1 LLRKATHGNVLP
13 DIYQANYFINGLQ
26 LHLQPQVRMGEPA
39 NLNDAITRAKLIETS
54 YTPIVLDQQM
64 VPTINHTNQ
73 GNQISNQP
81 IQPNINQTNKDTA
94 VDELAKMFEKM
105 EIKLTNIERNQK
117 KPVMRMKNL
126 PRQVVICGNCKKVGH
141 NKNECYLNKYT
152 CYSCGNKGHTSTN
165 CPNKE
170 VQFID
175 EDGNE
180 YEYYYENEDEDE
192 YNDEE
197 VYYTNEY
204 EVYKAVREN
213 TDNRKKPYVK
223 KRPGRPQKVLR
234 ENFQPMEQI
243 GRQEIPSGNM
253 EADLPKIKKKRGPNR
268 FDQEQEYDII
278 EDFINQKANIT
289 YGQLMKNS
297 SNQMAKMKKV
307 MTRPLIKEDN

>member
-1 LLRKATHGNVLP
+1 MLRKATHGNALP

-39 NLNDAITRAKLIETS
+39 NLNDAITRVKLIETS
-54 YTPIVLDQQM
+54 YTPVILDQQI
-64 VPTINHTNQ
+64 VPTINQTNQ
-73 GNQISNQP
+73 GNQINNQP
-81 IQPNINQTNKDTA
+81 IQPNINQPNKEIA
-94 VDELAKMFEKM
+94 VDELTKMFEKM

-117 KPVMRMKNL
+117 KPVMKMKNL
-126 PRQVVICGNCKKVGH
+126 PRQVVICGNCKKTGH

-197 VYYTNEY
+197 VYYTNDY
-204 EVYKAVREN
+204 EVYEAVREN
-213 TDNRKKPYVK
+213 TDNKKKPYVK
-223 KRPGRPQKVLR
+223 KRPGKPQKVQR
-234 ENFQPMEQI
+234 ENFQPWNKLGDKKYHQETWKQI
-243 GRQEIPSGNM
+243 YLKLGRNVDQT
-253 EADLPKIKKKRGPNR
+253 DLIRSKSMI
-268 FDQEQEYDII
+268 
-278 EDFINQKANIT
+278 
-289 YGQLMKNS
+289 L
-297 SNQMAKMKKV
+297 
-307 MTRPLIKEDN
+307 